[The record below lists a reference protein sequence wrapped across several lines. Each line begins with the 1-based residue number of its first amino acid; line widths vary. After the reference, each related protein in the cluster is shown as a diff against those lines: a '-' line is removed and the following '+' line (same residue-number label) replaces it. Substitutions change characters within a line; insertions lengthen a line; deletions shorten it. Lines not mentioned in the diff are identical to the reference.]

1 MRSLDLAALPN
12 EEEYETLAGFLM
24 VMLRRVPRRT
34 DRVDWGGYRFE
45 VMDVDSYRIDQV
57 LVTRMQGEAV
67 VPHQQP
73 HPASTLSAV
82 ATVAGD
88 QGLRP
93 IRHLRRPQRRRQ
105 RRHRQSQRRSP
116 TQRSQPLPP
125 LPRHPACLDELLKT
139 ELLCVRYKKGFRE
152 QKL

>member
-1 MRSLDLAALPN
+1 MRSKSFSAMKTVADRRHHPHRRRDALSGLAALPN

-57 LVTRMQGEAV
+57 LVTRMQEGEAV

-82 ATVAGD
+82 AAVAATGPAAHAASAPAPEA
-88 QGLRP
+88 QGMAA
-93 IRHLRRPQRRRQ
+93 
-105 RRHRQSQRRSP
+105 SAE
-116 TQRSQPLPP
+116 
-125 LPRHPACLDELLKT
+125 PAA
-139 ELLCVRYKKGFRE
+139 
-152 QKL
+152 